1 MCVWVCRF
9 FFLLFTWHFLFAPFP
24 FFIFL
29 SLIRPCS
36 CECVFAYFKKLLIP
50 GGCLKIQS
58 IVYVCLCIKCFLT
71 AKKKTN
77 MNDCV
82 TLDSHSR
89 SFWLQNDVNRYD
101 AVHIL
106 ISLWTIHIAISS
118 YMYTILRGE
127 NKKWVTI
134 SQS

>member
-36 CECVFAYFKKLLIP
+36 CECVFAYFEKLLIP

-71 AKKKTN
+71 AKKKQTW
-77 MNDCV
+77 V
-82 TLDSHSR
+82 IVSHSI
-89 SFWLQNDVNRYD
+89 
-101 AVHIL
+101 HIL
-106 ISLWTIHIAISS
+106 AHFGCKMMWTDT
-118 YMYTILRGE
+118 MLYTFSFLCERFILLFPVICTPFWGVRIKNE
-127 NKKWVTI
+127 WR
-134 SQS
+134 